1 MKHCPLC
8 DARYNE
14 EIIKFC
20 TLDGTPL
27 IDDEL
32 PTFAAPPSPVV
43 PLDDIGEDTVVI
55 RRPAE
60 ADRTAE
66 IPERSERI
74 VIPTVFPEQPVRAR
88 TQAYYPPP
96 TPPPNTARTVILTAL
111 GTLAVLGL
119 GAGLFWL
126 TQSEPAGNYN
136 INVSMPNQNF
146 NANANM
152 GFDSNFNFNSTAN
165 FNSNFNSGFDS
176 NFNLGSNFN
185 AATRAPTP
193 VPRPTANTVVSPPPA
208 DSPTPRVSPTPRIS
222 PTPRV
227 TQSPR
232 ANTNTRPTTEGTP
245 RIGPRPPS
253 TPPPG
258 A

>member
-1 MKHCPLC
+1 MKHCPQC
-8 DARYNE
+8 DTRYDE
-14 EIIKFC
+14 EVIKFC
-20 TLDGTPL
+20 TKDGTPL
-27 IDDEL
+27 IEDES
-32 PTFAAPPSPVV
+32 PTFTALPSTTV
-43 PLDDIGEDTVVI
+43 PIDEIGEETVVI

-60 ADRTAE
+60 AERTAE
-66 IPERSERI
+66 ISDRSERI

-88 TQAYYPPP
+88 AQAYYPPP
-96 TPPPNTARTVILTAL
+96 APPPNTARTVILTVL

-165 FNSNFNSGFDS
+165 FNSNFNSGFNP
-176 NFNLGSNFN
+176 NFNIGSNFN
-185 AATRAPTP
+185 AATRSPTP
-193 VPRPTANTVVSPPPA
+193 IPRPTANTAVSPPQA
-208 DSPTPRVSPTPRIS
+208 TSPTPRPSPA
-222 PTPRV
+222 PTREN
-227 TQSPR
+227 T
-232 ANTNTRPTTEGTP
+232 NTNTRPAPTGTP

-253 TPPPG
+253 TPG
-258 A
+258 IRENRERLR